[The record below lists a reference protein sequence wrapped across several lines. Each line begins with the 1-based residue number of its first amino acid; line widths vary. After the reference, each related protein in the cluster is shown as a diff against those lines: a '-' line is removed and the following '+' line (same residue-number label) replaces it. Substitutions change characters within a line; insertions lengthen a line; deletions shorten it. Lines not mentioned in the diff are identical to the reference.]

1 MTMTPEQI
9 ASAWALVNAATK
21 GRPVQFHPNYCP
33 EAKDAKCGE
42 WDTSHDLSVI
52 REDGSRYRIGTFHH
66 AHDAMFDQA
75 ARELVPQ
82 LLTALDAERAK
93 LARLVD
99 ALENEVKRSRRHL
112 ADSTLAAL
120 AQIKGG
126 A

>member
-1 MTMTPEQI
+1 MSGGEI
-9 ASAWALVNAATK
+9 VRDVDNAA
-21 GRPVQFHPNYCP
+21 F
-33 EAKDAKCGE
+33 
-42 WDTSHDLSVI
+42 I
-52 REDGSRYRIGTFHH
+52 
-66 AHDAMFDQA
+66 A
-75 ARELVPQ
+75 ASRELVPQ

-93 LARLVD
+93 LARLVE